1 MKANFNTVILDL
13 DGTPIKEGGK
23 PVILKSA
30 VVNILMLTDPKAEE
44 TGEQKLKL
52 FNLANKVMQ
61 SDAEEDYSAE
71 DLALIKERVG
81 KYGTSLVVGRVYA
94 AIGG

>member
-1 MKANFNTVILDL
+1 MKANFDTEILGL
-13 DGTPIKEGGK
+13 DGNAIKENGK
-23 PVILKSA
+23 SVMLKSA

-61 SDAEEDYSAE
+61 CDAQTDYSAE
-71 DLALIKERVG
+71 ELALIKERVG
-81 KYGTSLVVGRVYA
+81 KYGTSLVVGRVFA